1 MESTA
6 LGAAD
11 ITQLLRQF
19 EEFVLLERSMSRH
32 TARAYD
38 SDLRQMLEFA
48 VSSGAGDLREVD
60 TALLRAWLAS
70 HRNQSAA
77 RATIARR
84 VACLR
89 TFFGWAKRVG
99 LMPVD
104 PTVRLQ
110 SPKLSQPLPEVL
122 TSQAAA
128 QACDSAAELAVEGD
142 AKALRDWAL
151 IETLYATGG
160 RIGEVTGADID
171 DLDQGSGLIHL
182 IGKGNKERVV
192 PLGAPALTALKDW
205 LGRGRARMAT
215 EKSPPAIFLGARG
228 GRLNERAARDVVRRL
243 TSGGDTPGVSPHGL
257 RHSMATHL
265 LEGGADLR
273 SVQEILGHA
282 SLATTQ
288 RYTHVMGDRL
298 RAAYQQAHPRA

>member
-1 MESTA
+1 MESSA
-6 LGAAD
+6 LGESEIA
-11 ITQLLRQF
+11 Q
-19 EEFVLLERSMSRH
+19 LLERFSQFILLQKGMSKH

-38 SDLRQMLEFA
+38 SDLRQALEFA
-48 VSSGAGDLREVD
+48 VNSDARDLREVD

-70 HRNQSAA
+70 GHNQKAA
-77 RATIARR
+77 RSTIARR
-84 VACLR
+84 VASLR
-89 TFFGWAKRVG
+89 TFFGWAKRTG

-110 SPKLSQPLPEVL
+110 SPKLSQPLPHVL

-128 QACDSAAELAVEGD
+128 QACDAAAELAAGGD
-142 AKALRDWAL
+142 AQALRDWAL

-160 RIGEVTGADID
+160 RIGEVTGADLS
-171 DLDQGSGLIHL
+171 DLDQASGLIHL
-182 IGKGNKERVV
+182 IGKGDKERVV
-192 PLGAPALTALKDW
+192 PLGRPALTALNKW
-205 LGRGRARMAT
+205 LNEGRSRLAT
-215 EKSPPAIFLGARG
+215 EKSPPALFLGTRG

-243 TSGGDTPGVSPHGL
+243 TSGGEAPGVSPHGL